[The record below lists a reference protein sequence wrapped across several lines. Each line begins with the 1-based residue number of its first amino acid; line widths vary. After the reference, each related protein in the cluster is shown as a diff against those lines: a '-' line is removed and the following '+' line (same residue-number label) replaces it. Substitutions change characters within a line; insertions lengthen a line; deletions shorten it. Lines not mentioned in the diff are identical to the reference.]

1 MALIHDNAT
10 NCRQPEGVRPGPTV
24 TDAPHAGAAPE
35 QPTVLATQHPD
46 QASELL
52 QARQR
57 RLGWLAL
64 LTGLGVLLNTVPVP
78 LFYGVH
84 ILLGSMPALLAL
96 LLWRTWWA
104 IPMASL
110 AALQTIRLWAHPWAV
125 VIFTAELA
133 WLWLALRRWN
143 GPARND
149 SNGQV
154 VTYSIVFWLLIGT
167 PLVAL
172 FYGLV
177 MRIDLANVAVV
188 AVKQSFN
195 GVFNTVLVFA
205 ALVAIRWWQADR
217 SHGPGVSLR
226 GVIAAVVMLSITL
239 PTLLVSLMAGHQLE
253 LAVENGA
260 LDALQTLNLA
270 IARSSSQN
278 ENTALILENLGEK
291 LAYRRIDADGRVS
304 SSDLAL
310 FKRLDS
316 DFEDGGRANVQNRDL
331 AILIPRGKQPNLK
344 KWVNGYWSY
353 SHQYLANRGG
363 ERGTY
368 LVQVVQPARPL
379 ITRMQEQNTALLGGT
394 FLTVLLGAGLSQWLG
409 RRVEREFTAAV
420 APLQQNAKELPT
432 LQLTT
437 VIELR
442 QLAELIND
450 RILQVNQLG
459 DRLRLANAKLHSSRR
474 EIESLLRCDPLTG
487 CGNRE
492 ALMGRLEEEV
502 ERCQRTGEALGCLVL
517 DVDGFR
523 AINRDQ
529 GRRAGDALLQGMA
542 QAARKRLRSTD
553 HLYRPGQ
560 DSFVVLAIGC
570 QQPQALEL
578 ANSLQAA
585 MAAVYLTP
593 GGNSGDGEQLRSSV
607 CVGVSNFEP
616 GHDDADTLLS
626 RAQQA
631 LSQARLGGPG
641 QLVMAAGRHEGV
653 R

>member
-1 MALIHDNAT
+1 MAT
-10 NCRQPEGVRPGPTV
+10 T
-24 TDAPHAGAAPE
+24 
-35 QPTVLATQHPD
+35 
-46 QASELL
+46 
-52 QARQR
+52 
-57 RLGWLAL
+57 
-64 LTGLGVLLNTVPVP
+64 
-78 LFYGVH
+78 
-84 ILLGSMPALLAL
+84 LLA
-96 LLWRTWWA
+96 
-104 IPMASL
+104 
-110 AALQTIRLWAHPWAV
+110 
-125 VIFTAELA
+125 
-133 WLWLALRRWN
+133 
-143 GPARND
+143 
-149 SNGQV
+149 
-154 VTYSIVFWLLIGT
+154 
-167 PLVAL
+167 
-172 FYGLV
+172 
-177 MRIDLANVAVV
+177 
-188 AVKQSFN
+188 
-195 GVFNTVLVFA
+195 
-205 ALVAIRWWQADR
+205 
-217 SHGPGVSLR
+217 
-226 GVIAAVVMLSITL
+226 ITL
-239 PTLLVSLMAGHQLE
+239 PSLLTSLEAGHQLE
-253 LAVENGA
+253 IAVQSGA
-260 LDALQTLNLA
+260 LDGLRTVNLA
-270 IARSSSQN
+270 ISRASGRD
-278 ENTALILENLGEK
+278 ENTRLLMDQLGEAM
-291 LAYRRIDADGRVS
+291 AYRRINADGRTLS
-304 SSDLAL
+304 SNPGL
-310 FKRLDS
+310 FQRLDS
-316 DFEDGGRANVQNRDL
+316 DFRDSGRESVHHSEL
-331 AILIPRGKQPNLK
+331 ALLIPRGNGAALR

-459 DRLRLANAKLHSSRR
+459 DRLRLANTKLHSSRR